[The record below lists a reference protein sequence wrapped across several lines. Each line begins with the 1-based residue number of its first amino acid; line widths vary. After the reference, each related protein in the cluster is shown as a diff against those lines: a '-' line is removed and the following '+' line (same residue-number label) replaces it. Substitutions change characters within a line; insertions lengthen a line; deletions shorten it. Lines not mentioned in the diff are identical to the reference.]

1 MSEVCEVYMEVCEVC
16 EMTVM
21 TAEVYE
27 MHVVTSEV
35 CPLRFWNF
43 IPFSY
48 LEKGLNN

>member
-1 MSEVCEVYMEVCEVC
+1 MSEVCEVCMELC

-27 MHVVTSEV
+27 MPVVTSEV
-35 CPLRFWNF
+35 CPLSFWNF